1 MKKYFGVT
9 KSKKFTKNT
18 LRICCGYAIII
29 RDLSF
34 DNIYQLLF
42 AFDQVYY
49 PATEAE
55 RKDFMRAFVERI
67 EIYPEKRKDGCQIK
81 KIVFIFPLPVDGK
94 NVTELPLELETT
106 VESVVC
112 LTRRLDNELR
122 ERMN

>member
-1 MKKYFGVT
+1 MKNHFGVM

-29 RDLSF
+29 RGVSF
-34 DNIYQLLF
+34 DNIYQLLL

-49 PATEAE
+49 SATEVE
-55 RKDFMRAFVERI
+55 QKDFMRAFVERI

-81 KIVFIFPLPVDGK
+81 KIVFNFPLPVDGK

-106 VESVVC
+106 VENVVC
-112 LTRRLDNELR
+112 LMRDKRRDIAPYGA
-122 ERMN
+122 